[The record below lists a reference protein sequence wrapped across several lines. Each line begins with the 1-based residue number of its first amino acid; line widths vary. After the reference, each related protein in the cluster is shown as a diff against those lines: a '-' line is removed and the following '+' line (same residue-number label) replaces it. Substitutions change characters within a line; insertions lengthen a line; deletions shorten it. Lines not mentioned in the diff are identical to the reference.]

1 MAIYQDRLGTNE
13 NERKREEEK
22 RCNNDDDDDDVSM
35 SDYKW
40 SPDGSQLVLVSTPRD
55 HKAATVRLADAET
68 GKRVEEEKKSFSFVM
83 FGVHLWQRSHLTRRR
98 QARHAYT

>member
-55 HKAATVRLADAET
+55 HKAATVRLANAET
-68 GKRVEEEKKSFSFVM
+68 GKRVEEEKMSFSFVM
-83 FGVHLWQRSHLTRRR
+83 FGVHLWQRYHLTRRR